1 MTEVYTAQTTEK
13 FTCWKKRTILTGFNF
28 GKIIIDQFGRRV
40 K

>member
-1 MTEVYTAQTTEK
+1 MTEVYMAQTTEK

-28 GKIIIDQFGRRV
+28 GKIIIDQFGV